1 MVKVLVVEDDVEMSE
16 MIGNWLG
23 EEHYTVNTCH
33 SGKQGLELMRFY
45 KFDVVVLDWELP
57 EIKGVDICREFRS
70 RGGGT
75 PILMLT
81 ARKNIA
87 DKERGFEAGVDDY
100 LTKPFDRVEL
110 SARLRSLLRRPPTAT
125 GTTIHKGNFEVD
137 TVAYRVT
144 HKGNEIQLSP
154 LEFRVFETLIKSAGQ
169 VLSPDAIIAKVWG
182 DSGTASLETLRSCVK
197 TTRKKTAMD
206 SEVSPIKTVH
216 GQGYVFEIQEPARAE
231 TGSSKIIGTGGL

>member
-1 MVKVLVVEDDVEMSE
+1 LVKVLVVEDDVEMSE
-16 MIGNWLG
+16 MIGNWLA

-33 SGKQGLELMRFY
+33 SGKEGLELMRFY

-57 EIKGVDICREFRS
+57 EIIGVDVCREFRS
-70 RGGGT
+70 KGGGT

-110 SARLRSLLRRPPTAT
+110 SARLRSLLRRPPTAI
-125 GTTIHKGNFEVD
+125 GTTIRKGNFEVD

-144 HKGNEIQLSP
+144 YKGKEIQLSP
-154 LEFRVFETLIKSAGQ
+154 LEFRVFEALIKSAGQ
-169 VLSPDAIIAKVWG
+169 VLSPDGIIAKVWG

-197 TTRKKTAMD
+197 TMRKKTAMD
-206 SEVSPIKTVH
+206 SEISPIKTVH
-216 GQGYVFEIQEPARAE
+216 GQGYVFEIPEPAKAE
-231 TGSSKIIGTGGL
+231 NGSSRINNSTGG